1 MRKFLFVLF
10 VALLISQ
17 YYCED
22 ELLKGGEDLGDCYKE
37 NVSKDKDCKD
47 LNVGKGYH
55 KCCLWDYETV
65 YPDDPE
71 EDEKGKICLPITKI
85 QYEKIKDFIDAR
97 KKAEKDDGASKAELS
112 IKCGSNY
119 IIISIISFISL
130 LLI

>member
-1 MRKFLFVLF
+1 MRKVLFFLF

-22 ELLKGGEDLGDCYKE
+22 ELLKEGDDPGECQKAD
-37 NVSKDKDCKD
+37 VSKAKDCKD
-47 LNVGKGYH
+47 LKVGNGYH
-55 KCCLWDYETV
+55 KCCLWDYELV

-71 EDEKGKICLPITKI
+71 EDEKGKSCLALTKI

-130 LLI
+130 LII